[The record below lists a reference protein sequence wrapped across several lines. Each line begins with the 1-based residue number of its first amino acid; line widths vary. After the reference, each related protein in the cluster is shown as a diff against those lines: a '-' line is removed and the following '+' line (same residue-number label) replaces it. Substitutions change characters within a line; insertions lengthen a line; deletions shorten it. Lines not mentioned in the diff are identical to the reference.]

1 MLKFKASK
9 DGCRMFG
16 IRKRVLSVLI
26 YDFQFYFIC
35 TSFFENRRRFQLFIT
50 HMLTILFEL
59 SQIRLMMKYS
69 ISQIQEHVDTT

>member
-1 MLKFKASK
+1 
-9 DGCRMFG
+9 MFG

-26 YDFQFYFIC
+26 YDFPFYFIC
-35 TSFFENRRRFQLFIT
+35 TSFFENQRRFQLFIT

-59 SQIRLMMKYS
+59 SQIRLMKNS